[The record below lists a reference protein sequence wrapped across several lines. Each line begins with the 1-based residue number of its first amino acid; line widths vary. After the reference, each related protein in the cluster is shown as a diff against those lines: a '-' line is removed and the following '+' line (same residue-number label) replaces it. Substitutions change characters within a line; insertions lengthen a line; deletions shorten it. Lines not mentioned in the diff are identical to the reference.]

1 VQCELGG
8 RLRRGPGRA
17 DPRHCKL
24 AIGIWNVTSLKEP
37 ELVCEVKRYQ
47 LDIIGLT
54 STHSVGSGIKK
65 NLDEVV
71 PVECLCRKPS
81 VSSPIAASSHI
92 TAAMS

>member
-1 VQCELGG
+1 MQCELGG

-47 LDIIGLT
+47 LNI
-54 STHSVGSGIKK
+54 VGSAPHTALTLEPNSWRGAG
-65 NLDEVV
+65 L
-71 PVECLCRKPS
+71 
-81 VSSPIAASSHI
+81 SH
-92 TAAMS
+92 TLELPMERGVGQVLG